1 MKNNIYVFD
10 ESSHRVDKTKAKAY
24 TLSSMAKSPAWNELM
39 KFIFDGCHGF
49 NPEISGKTIDDA
61 FDCVLD
67 NRKATLYA
75 RNLSDNDRER
85 MIREAET
92 DSILR
97 KEAFKSWLK
106 VKE

>member
-1 MKNNIYVFD
+1 
-10 ESSHRVDKTKAKAY
+10 
-24 TLSSMAKSPAWNELM
+24 MAKSPAWNELM